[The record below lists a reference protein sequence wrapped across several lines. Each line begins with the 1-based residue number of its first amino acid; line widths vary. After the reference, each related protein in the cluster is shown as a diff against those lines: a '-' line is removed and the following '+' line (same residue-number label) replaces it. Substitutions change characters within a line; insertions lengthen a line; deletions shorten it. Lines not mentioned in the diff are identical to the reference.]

1 MFAHGID
8 AARFTPQPPTSA
20 SPGPGRMISGGGDI
34 AFRSLLVPSYLP
46 GAMPQI
52 RDRGRV
58 HGLQSEVP
66 AVKRREHG
74 PEGALA
80 DRAGSVPGRG
90 ACSNPEARFES
101 VRHSAEDDGWT
112 RADAGTPE
120 LHTVVSTE
128 QARSIITR
136 NRSPDLSFAQSINPY
151 RGCEHGCIYCYARA
165 THAYLGFSAGLDFE
179 SRLVAKENAVPVLR
193 EELSHPGYRCA
204 VIALGTNTDPYQP
217 VERRRRITRELLEL
231 LEECNHPCM
240 IVTKSALVERDVDLL
255 VRMAARRLVK
265 VFVSVTTLD
274 RVLARCME
282 PRAAAPQRRLAALAT
297 LAAAGV
303 PTGVLVA
310 PLIPALNDAELERI
324 LEAAH
329 EAGCR
334 EAGYG
339 LLRLPHEVRDLF
351 EEWLLRHYPLKAAHV
366 LGLLRQA
373 RGGRDDDTRFGLRL
387 RGEGV
392 LADLIE
398 HRFEVACRR
407 LGLERRDAD
416 LDTGSFRPPGAG
428 GQLPLW

>member
-1 MFAHGID
+1 
-8 AARFTPQPPTSA
+8 
-20 SPGPGRMISGGGDI
+20 
-34 AFRSLLVPSYLP
+34 
-46 GAMPQI
+46 MPQVQ
-52 RDRGRV
+52 DRRAQ
-58 HGLQSEVP
+58 GLQSEVP
-66 AVKRREHG
+66 AVKRRKHG
-74 PEGALA
+74 ARDALA
-80 DRAGSVPGRG
+80 DRAVPGRG

-101 VRHSAEDDGWT
+101 MRHSAEDDGWT
-112 RADAGTPE
+112 GADAGPAE

-179 SRLVAKENAVPVLR
+179 SRLVAKENAVQVLR
-193 EELSHPGYRCA
+193 EELSRPGYRCA

-217 VERRRRITRELLEL
+217 VERRWRITRGLLEL
-231 LEECNHPCM
+231 LEECGHPCM
-240 IVTKSALVERDVDLL
+240 IVTKSALVERDLDLL

-297 LAAAGV
+297 LAAAGI

-351 EEWLLRHYPLKAAHV
+351 EEWLLRHYPQKAAHV
-366 LGLLRQA
+366 LSLLRQA
-373 RGGRDDDTRFGLRL
+373 RGGRDDDTRFGLRM

-428 GQLPLW
+428 GQLPLC